1 MRLILYN
8 FLLLLLLTQTVMA
21 VETDWTEKKLGKVTI
36 KAERAARLQKWT
48 LAINYGEKTLE
59 GYAALYEQSDA
70 KYIGQ
75 LQNINRYYD
84 KAGRLP
90 EVPERVKKGYEL
102 ATINLGSSHVTTMMS
117 RILYYKLNIINNDY
131 KRAIPLV
138 LEDISLVGKGEQ
150 EDYRKLHY
158 LKQLYSLYGLS
169 AQYEKEEEVLLQY
182 LELNS
187 RWFGNEDEDSN
198 LVIKMLAQNHCR
210 RKLHDKFRNLIEKYG
225 LRYVCN

>member
-1 MRLILYN
+1 M
-8 FLLLLLLTQTVMA
+8 T
-21 VETDWTEKKLGKVTI
+21 
-36 KAERAARLQKWT
+36 
-48 LAINYGEKTLE
+48 
-59 GYAALYEQSDA
+59 
-70 KYIGQ
+70 
-75 LQNINRYYD
+75 
-84 KAGRLP
+84 
-90 EVPERVKKGYEL
+90 
-102 ATINLGSSHVTTMMS
+102 
-117 RILYYKLNIINNDY
+117 
-131 KRAIPLV
+131 LV